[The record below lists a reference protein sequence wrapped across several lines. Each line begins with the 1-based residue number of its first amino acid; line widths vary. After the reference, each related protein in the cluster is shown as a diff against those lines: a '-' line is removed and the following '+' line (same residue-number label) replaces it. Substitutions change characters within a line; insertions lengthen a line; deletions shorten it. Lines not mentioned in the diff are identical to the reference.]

1 MSIDVVFSILV
12 LILSVVVHEVSH
24 GFAANWLGDPTAKLQ
39 GRLTL
44 NPIPHIDPI
53 GSVLVP
59 LLLFFTNAGIMFGW
73 ARPVPV
79 NPYNLRGKYGEAIVA
94 AAGPLSNI
102 AIAMFFG
109 LLIRLGLT
117 ASGVAQIGGALPD
130 SFIHMATLTV
140 IINIVLAI
148 FNLVPIPPLD
158 GSKILFAFL
167 PYHLMQ
173 VRQTFERW
181 GFFIVLIF
189 IVFLWQFLTP
199 VIGFIFTLLTGIA
212 F

>member
-1 MSIDVVFSILV
+1 MQLDAVFSILI
-12 LILSVVVHEVSH
+12 LIMSVVVHEVSH
-24 GFAANWLGDPTAKLQ
+24 GFAASYLGDPTARLQ

-44 NPIPHIDPI
+44 NPLPHIDPV

-59 LLLFFTNAGIMFGW
+59 LILFFTNAGIMLGW
-73 ARPVPV
+73 AKPVPV

-102 AIAMFFG
+102 AIAVLFG
-109 LLIRLGLT
+109 LLIRIVGD
-117 ASGVAQIGGALPD
+117 ALPA
-130 SFIHMATLTV
+130 SFLQMAV
-140 IINIVLAI
+140 AVVVINIVLAL

-158 GSKILFAFL
+158 GSKVLFAFL
-167 PYHLMQ
+167 PHHLQ
-173 VRQTFERW
+173 EVRESLERY

-199 VIGFIFTLLTGIA
+199 LISLVFSALTGIQL
-212 F
+212 

>member
-1 MSIDVVFSILV
+1 MQLDVVFSISV

-24 GFAANWLGDPTAKLQ
+24 GWVASYLGDPTARLQ

-44 NPIPHIDPI
+44 NPLPHIDPI

-59 LLLFFTNAGIMFGW
+59 LLLFFTNAGVMFGW

-79 NPYNLRGKYGEAIVA
+79 NPYNLKGKYGEAIVA

-102 AIAMFFG
+102 FLAFVFG
-109 LLIRLGLT
+109 LLIRV
-117 ASGVAQIGGALPD
+117 GVALPD
-130 SFIHMATLTV
+130 SFLHIATLVV

-158 GSKILFAFL
+158 GSKILFSFL
-167 PYHLMQ
+167 PYHLQ
-173 VRQTFERW
+173 SIRDSLERW

-199 VIGFIFTLLTGIA
+199 VIGTVFSLLTGISL
-212 F
+212 

>member
-1 MSIDVVFSILV
+1 MQLDAIFSILI
-12 LILSVVVHEVSH
+12 LIMSVVVHEVSH
-24 GFAANWLGDPTAKLQ
+24 GFAASYLGDPTARLS

-44 NPIPHIDPI
+44 NPLPHIDPV

-59 LLLFFTNAGIMFGW
+59 LILFFTNAGIMLGW
-73 ARPVPV
+73 AKPVPV

-94 AAGPLSNI
+94 VAGPLSNI
-102 AIAMFFG
+102 AIAVLFG
-109 LLIRLGLT
+109 LLIRFGGDALS
-117 ASGVAQIGGALPD
+117 ASFLQMAVA
-130 SFIHMATLTV
+130 V
-140 IINIVLAI
+140 VVINIVLAL

-167 PYHLMQ
+167 PYHLQ
-173 VRQTFERW
+173 EIRESLERY

-199 VIGFIFTLLTGIA
+199 IIGALFSLLTGIRL
-212 F
+212 

>member
-1 MSIDVVFSILV
+1 MQLDAVFSILI
-12 LILSVVVHEVSH
+12 LIMSVVVHEVSH
-24 GFAANWLGDPTAKLQ
+24 GFAASYLGDPTARMA

-44 NPIPHIDPI
+44 NPLPHIDPV

-59 LLLFFTNAGIMFGW
+59 LILFFTNAGIMLGW
-73 ARPVPV
+73 AKPVPV

-102 AIAMFFG
+102 AIAVLFG
-109 LLIRLGLT
+109 LLIRLG
-117 ASGVAQIGGALPD
+117 GDALPA
-130 SFIHMATLTV
+130 SFLQMAV
-140 IINIVLAI
+140 AVVVINIVLAL

-158 GSKILFAFL
+158 GSKVLFAFL
-167 PYHLMQ
+167 PYHLQ
-173 VRQTFERW
+173 EIRESLERY

-199 VIGFIFTLLTGIA
+199 LIGFIFSALTGIA
-212 F
+212 L

>member
-1 MSIDVVFSILV
+1 MQLDFIFSILV

-24 GFAANWLGDPTAKLQ
+24 GFAANYLGDPTARLQ

-53 GSVLVP
+53 GSVLIP
-59 LLLFFTNAGIMFGW
+59 LLLFFTNTGIIFGW
-73 ARPVPV
+73 AKPVPV

-94 AAGPLSNI
+94 GAGPLSNI
-102 AIAMFFG
+102 ALALIFG
-109 LLIRLGLT
+109 LLIRVGADMVP
-117 ASGVAQIGGALPD
+117 ASFLQIAVAV
-130 SFIHMATLTV
+130 V

-167 PYHLMQ
+167 PYHL
-173 VRQTFERW
+173 ERARLSLERY

-199 VIGFIFTLLTGIA
+199 IIGLIFSLLTGISL
-212 F
+212 

>member
-1 MSIDVVFSILV
+1 MQLDAIFSILI
-12 LILSVVVHEVSH
+12 LIMSVVVHEVSH
-24 GFAANWLGDPTAKLQ
+24 GWVASYLGDPTARLQ

-44 NPIPHIDPI
+44 NPLPHIDPV

-59 LLLFFTNAGIMFGW
+59 LLLFFTNAGMILGW
-73 ARPVPV
+73 AKPVPV
-79 NPYNLRGKYGEAIVA
+79 NPYNLRGKYGEAAVA

-102 AIAMFFG
+102 GLAILFG
-109 LLIRLGLT
+109 LLVRFGGDLLP
-117 ASGVAQIGGALPD
+117 ASFLQMVVMIVA
-130 SFIHMATLTV
+130 
-140 IINIVLAI
+140 INIVLAL

-167 PYHLMQ
+167 PYHLQ
-173 VRQTFERW
+173 QIRESLERY

-199 VIGFIFTLLTGIA
+199 IIGAAFTLLTGIRLGA
-212 F
+212 

>member
-1 MSIDVVFSILV
+1 MQLDTIFSLLI

-24 GFAANWLGDPTAKLQ
+24 GWMANYLGDPTARLQ

-44 NPIPHIDPI
+44 NPLPHIDPI
-53 GSVLVP
+53 GSVLIP

-79 NPYNLRGKYGEAIVA
+79 NTYNLRGKYGEVMVA
-94 AAGPLSNI
+94 AAGPISNLTL
-102 AIAMFFG
+102 AFLFG
-109 LLIRLGLT
+109 LLVRF
-117 ASGVAQIGGALPD
+117 GGDILPA
-130 SFIHMATLTV
+130 SFIHIAILAVMV
-140 IINIVLAI
+140 NIVLTI
-148 FNLVPIPPLD
+148 FNMVPIPPLD
-158 GSKILFAFL
+158 GSKVLFGFL
-167 PYHLMQ
+167 PYHLQ
-173 VRQTFERW
+173 HIREPLERY

-199 VIGFIFTLLTGIA
+199 IIGSLFLLLTGIR

>member
-1 MSIDVVFSILV
+1 MQLDAVFSILI
-12 LILSVVVHEVSH
+12 LIMSVVVHEVSH
-24 GFAANWLGDPTAKLQ
+24 GFAASYLGDPTARLQ

-44 NPIPHIDPI
+44 NPLPHIDPV

-59 LLLFFTNAGIMFGW
+59 LILFFTNAGIMLGW
-73 ARPVPV
+73 AKPVPV
-79 NPYNLRGKYGEAIVA
+79 NPYNLRGKYVEAIVA

-102 AIAMFFG
+102 AIAVLFG
-109 LLIRLGLT
+109 LLIRIVGD
-117 ASGVAQIGGALPD
+117 ALPA
-130 SFIHMATLTV
+130 SFLQMAV
-140 IINIVLAI
+140 AVVVINIVLAL

-158 GSKILFAFL
+158 GSKVLFAFL
-167 PYHLMQ
+167 PHHLQ
-173 VRQTFERW
+173 EVRESLERY

-199 VIGFIFTLLTGIA
+199 LIGWLFHLLTGIA